1 MISFK
6 NFSPVNPDNYTVYS
20 TTTLKEPE
28 MFFTSDYSSLYF
40 LITRKEG
47 TSYKILA
54 QLNLKGYNNNV
65 DYDYRFDFQNYLKFI
80 KDISFDSI
88 DTYTNYT
95 TIKTP
100 IEYLNN
106 EFYLFYSTYD
116 IINELSNQPYIDIK
130 DNGEMYIETYNIG
143 NILYSERSDNIFF
156 TTISYVSWFA
166 DVDLYLNTL
175 FTITIGQGNKNIDWV
190 KFYTSDNVLIQ
201 SISGLN
207 AELGYYKTLFAEVP
221 INTSYLQYSINTNG
235 YNPVVYTV
243 HSKGCATGQYFFIS
257 DSLPIDNI
265 IMTGRKDVSV
275 MTEKEKVTVSN
286 YERVIG
292 IKKRNKILHNTGF
305 STSSNKVLEILKSPI
320 IFTFD
325 QDPLYDKLTPN
336 YYTLSETEYADLSG
350 LKISER
356 NYVFNLVSNY
366 TYVEKPQK
374 INSFYN

>member
-6 NFSPVNPDNYTVYS
+6 NFSPVNPDNYIVYL
-20 TTTLKEPE
+20 TKTLKEPE

-201 SISGLN
+201 STSGLN
-207 AELGYYKTLFAEVP
+207 AELGYYKTMFAEVP

-243 HSKGCATGQYFFIS
+243 HSKGCATGQYFYMS

-265 IMTGRKDVSV
+265 IMTGRKETSVS
-275 MTEKEKVTVSN
+275 TEKEKVTVSN

-292 IKKRNKILHNTGF
+292 IKKRNRILHNTGL
-305 STSSNKVLEILKSPI
+305 TVSSNKVLEILKSPI

-325 QDPLYDKLTPN
+325 KDPLYEKLTPN